1 MRLELINVGFGNTIA
16 ANRILAIVSPDS
28 EPIKRMIRS
37 ARQGN
42 TLIDVTCGRKTKAVI
57 VLDSGHV
64 ALAAIQPETI
74 TSRLY
79 QQRET
84 TGEAITE

>member
-1 MRLELINVGFGNTIA
+1 MKVELVHIGFGNIIA

-28 EPIKRMIRS
+28 EPIKRMIQA

-42 TLIDVTCGRKTKAVI
+42 TLIDVTYGRKTKAVI

-64 ALAAIQPETI
+64 ALAAIQPETVAG
-74 TSRLY
+74 RLN
-79 QQRET
+79 QQREVSGET
-84 TGEAITE
+84 ITG